1 MSAQAPDRPLHPV
14 VKVLAGLLVVCTLI
28 ALAVTAFRI
37 KANKMRAR
45 YGIGEEQD
53 VIEPR
58 LGPIRLHAGQSA
70 VVQHLQLR
78 YAQGT
83 LQVRDAQDKAL
94 VTFSEL
100 KRGQRCGWQELRM
113 TLTLVTK
120 DDLEIEPEFI
130 PGSPCFGAGTYGEW
144 RAGLRVEFPRGRA
157 LTVTAWDPV
166 TSEGRIKLEDAQRS
180 EEHPMSGTS
189 TPMGL
194 RWTLRE
200 GPRLILEDLE

>member
-1 MSAQAPDRPLHPV
+1 M
-14 VKVLAGLLVVCTLI
+14 VKVLAGLLVLCTLV
-28 ALAVTAFRI
+28 ALAVTAFRV

-45 YGIGEEQD
+45 YGVGDEPD

-58 LGPIRLHAGQSA
+58 LAPIKLHSGQSA
-70 VVQHLQLR
+70 GVQHLRVL
-78 YAQGT
+78 YDQGT

-94 VTFSEL
+94 VTFSDL

-113 TLTLVTK
+113 TLTMVTK
-120 DDLEIEPEFI
+120 DDVLIEPEFI
-130 PGSPCFGAGTYGEW
+130 PGSPSFGAGAYREL

-166 TSEGRIKLEDAQRS
+166 KSEGKIKLEDRERS

-194 RWTLRE
+194 RWTLRD